1 MLLSRSSPSLW
12 ISAVGQEASHC
23 HSGRL
28 QLSLGSGSSF
38 AKTSPPLNLYH
49 IENSMATQ
57 QYSTPYAGKRVSL
70 GDPERE
76 FPLLMQPDL
85 RPAQGSHRLILA
97 IAGFL
102 KGPAS
107 RSLHHCWPASLSG
120 TCLLL
125 APD

>member
-1 MLLSRSSPSLW
+1 M
-12 ISAVGQEASHC
+12 GQEASHC
-23 HSGRL
+23 HSGHL

-38 AKTSPPLNLYH
+38 AKNSPPFNLHH
-49 IENSMATQ
+49 IESSMATQ

-76 FPLLMQPDL
+76 FSLLMQPDL

-97 IAGFL
+97 IDGIL

-107 RSLHHCWPASLSG
+107 RSLHHCWPASPTG
-120 TCLLL
+120 TCLSL